1 MPCHTDR
8 IMYGIC
14 YLLPGNTVVETRRMV
29 LVKIEPQPT
38 ILRSCDMGHGTT
50 TFTYFESR
58 LLDSTRE
65 VA

>member
-1 MPCHTDR
+1 
-8 IMYGIC
+8 MYGIC

-29 LVKIEPQPT
+29 LVKIEPQLT